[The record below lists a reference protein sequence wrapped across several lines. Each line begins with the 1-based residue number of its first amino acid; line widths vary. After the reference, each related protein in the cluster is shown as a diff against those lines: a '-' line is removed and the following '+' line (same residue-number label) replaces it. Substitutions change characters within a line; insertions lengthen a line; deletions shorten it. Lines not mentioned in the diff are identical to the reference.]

1 MMRFDKFALAILVC
15 AILFVSMRV
24 SAQSEKLFNP
34 TDTDLE
40 KGRKIMMAADAL
52 GMDPEAMVA
61 ETTMMIVKGD
71 PGNAIIK
78 RSKTHRKKYSD
89 ILTKS
94 LSETVY
100 PSRMKILTHSY
111 SNRSDDIWIKLSS
124 GSSKRI
130 SAAGKQGYI
139 QNSHFT
145 YEDMESRD
153 LDDYRFRLLG
163 EVTIKVAGVAT
174 PCYQVESIKMR
185 GEESRYSRT
194 HIYRRIEDL
203 FTVRTDMWDQNGNP
217 HKTLRVLA
225 SNKLRGHA
233 EYTIAAKLGVSLVD
247 DPRTKRIDEGR
258 DQYTIMEM
266 TEIKVDD
273 AAQIDDSLFR
283 KESL

>member
-1 MMRFDKFALAILVC
+1 MRFDKFASGILVC
-15 AILFVSMRV
+15 AALLVSEAI
-24 SAQSEKLFNP
+24 SAQSVKPFNP
-34 TDTDLE
+34 ADTDLE

-52 GMDPEAMVA
+52 GMDPEAMVG
-61 ETTMMIVKGD
+61 ETAMMIVKGD

-78 RSKTHRKKYSD
+78 RSKTHRRKYSD
-89 ILTKS
+89 VLTKT

-124 GSSKRI
+124 GSAKRI
-130 SAAGKQGYI
+130 SASGKQGYI

-145 YEDMESRD
+145 YEDMESKD
-153 LDDYRFRLLG
+153 LDDYRFHYLG
-163 EVTIKVAGVAT
+163 EVTIKVAGVAM
-174 PCYQVESIKMR
+174 PCYQIESIKIR
-185 GEESRYSRT
+185 GEESRYSKT
-194 HIYRRIEDL
+194 HIYLRVEDL

-225 SNKLRGHA
+225 ISKLRGRT
-233 EYTIAAKLGVSLVD
+233 EYTIAAKLGVSLLD